1 MQPETIYHIP
11 LPLLLFFGLVAVLCL
26 ISMLKSSTRPV
37 PQYTSREP
45 DWSIPA
51 IDDFSD
57 LQSSFHSWDPRIK
70 ISSLMI
76 YCFLII
82 SIKNLLIAS
91 LLPVIALAAI
101 LISGIP
107 LYKAMYRILAM
118 AGFLAMFLIIMPL
131 TVPLHAGDT
140 VIMFD
145 PFTSPVFNLR
155 GLRLALLIILKACSI
170 ALLMELL
177 LNTAPFATTIRALTA
192 LKLPPMAG
200 QMILLAHR
208 YIFVFLHEAKRMAC
222 GMQVRGY
229 RPGTD
234 MNTLRIL
241 GNFLGM
247 LFVRSFDR
255 TQRVYDAMLSRGYS
269 GTFPS
274 YETFSASASDWA
286 KGTFWVM
293 LGITLVVID
302 RIIQ

>member
-11 LPLLLFFGLVAVLCL
+11 LLLVLFFGLIAVLCL
-26 ISMLKSSTRPV
+26 ISIVKSSTRSV

-45 DWSIPA
+45 DWSIPS

-57 LQSSFHSWDPRIK
+57 LQSPFHSWDPRIK
-70 ISSLMI
+70 ISSLLI
-76 YCFLII
+76 YCFLVI
-82 SIKNLLIAS
+82 SIKKLLIAS
-91 LLPVIALAAI
+91 LLPLIALVAI
-101 LISGIP
+101 RISGIP
-107 LYKAMYRILAM
+107 FYKAMYRIFAM

-131 TVPLHAGDT
+131 TVPLRAGDA

-145 PFTSPVFNLR
+145 PFTSLVFNLR
-155 GLRLALLIILKACSI
+155 GLQLALLIILKACSI
-170 ALLMELL
+170 ALMMEPL

-192 LKLPPMAG
+192 LKLPRMVG

-229 RPGTD
+229 RPRTD
-234 MNTLRIL
+234 MNTLRTL

-255 TQRVYDAMLSRGYS
+255 TQRVYDAMLSRGYT

-274 YETFSASASDWA
+274 YETFSASATDWA
-286 KGTFWVM
+286 KGAFWVM
-293 LGITLVVID
+293 LGVTLVVVD
-302 RIIQ
+302 RILL